1 MSVKLR
7 ERKLAKGAVKY
18 YLDIYH
24 NQERSY
30 EFLDIKTYA
39 TDSKEVKAEKKK
51 IAQLIR
57 SNKELELITEDTNYI
72 PKHLRNIKY
81 NDFAVSFIKNY
92 KKKDSRMIEA
102 TDKKFRAYIK
112 DNKFKLS
119 DFNPSIIKGYID
131 YLNDEAGLSGDSP
144 HNYFT
149 RFKKMI
155 KGALDQG
162 LMKTDPFKNI
172 RFKKKNNQDELRK
185 QVLTTKELQ
194 KLSKTRCGNK
204 ELKKAFLFACYT
216 GLGYAEIKDLT
227 WNHIKNSKLNTR
239 RSKTNQK
246 VEIKLK
252 SSLLNLIGPPTKKT
266 DLIFNLTSNTG
277 NLISDNG
284 INKCL
289 GNWIKRAKIDKH
301 ITFYCARHTF
311 ATQLLTYGA
320 NLKTVADA
328 LGHTNTRNTIK
339 YLNYIDSLKDEA
351 VDNLP
356 ELNFK

>member
-7 ERKLAKGAVKY
+7 ERKLAKGAIKY

-30 EFLDIKTYA
+30 EFLDVKILSS
-39 TDSKEVKAEKKK
+39 DSKQVRDEKKK
-51 IAQLIR
+51 IANLIR
-57 SNKELELITEDTNYI
+57 SNRELELITEDTNYI
-72 PKHLRNIKY
+72 PKHLKNTKY
-81 NDFAVSFIKNY
+81 NDFADSFIKNY
-92 KKKDSRMIEA
+92 KKKDIRMIRA
-102 TDKKFRAYIK
+102 TDKRFREYI
-112 DNKFKLS
+112 NNEKFKLS
-119 DFNPSIIKGYID
+119 DFNPAIIRGYID
-131 YLNDEAGLSGDSP
+131 YLNDESGLSGYSP

-155 KGALDQG
+155 KGALDQN
-162 LMKTDPFKNI
+162 LIKSNPFQNI
-172 RFKKKNNQDELRK
+172 RFKKKTNQDELRK
-185 QVLTTKELQ
+185 QVLTTEELYS
-194 KLSKTRCGNK
+194 LSKTHCGNS

-216 GLGYAEIKDLT
+216 GLGYAEIKKLT
-227 WNHIKNSKLNTR
+227 WNNVSNGKMTTR

-252 SSLLNLIGPPTKKT
+252 DGLLNIIGEPKKKE
-266 DLIFNLTSNTG
+266 DFIFNMTTQSG
-277 NLISDNG
+277 KIISDNG
-284 INKCL
+284 VNKCL
-289 GNWIKRAKIDKH
+289 KNWVKRAKIDKH

-339 YLNYIDSLKDEA
+339 YLNYIDSLKEEA
-351 VDNLP
+351 IDNLP
-356 ELNFK
+356 DINF